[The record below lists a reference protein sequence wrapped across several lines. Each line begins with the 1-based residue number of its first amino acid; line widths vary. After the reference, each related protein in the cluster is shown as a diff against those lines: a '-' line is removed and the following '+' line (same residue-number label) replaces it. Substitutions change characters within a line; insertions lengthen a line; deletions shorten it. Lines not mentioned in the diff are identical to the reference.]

1 VNDFSQRFLANSS
14 WPKTYLITVDLETVT
29 TSASLERRW
38 FGARG
43 RSWGKV
49 VPDNHVSYK
58 LELSVFPVDSL
69 VERFLEYIGAGLFT

>member
-1 VNDFSQRFLANSS
+1 MTVSSVLEGGGFLPCLVLCFGVSVEKCGVKS
-14 WPKTYLITVDLETVT
+14 GDG

-49 VPDNHVSYK
+49 VPDVHISYM
-58 LELSVFPVDSL
+58 LGYISVIPM
-69 VERFLEYIGAGLFT
+69 